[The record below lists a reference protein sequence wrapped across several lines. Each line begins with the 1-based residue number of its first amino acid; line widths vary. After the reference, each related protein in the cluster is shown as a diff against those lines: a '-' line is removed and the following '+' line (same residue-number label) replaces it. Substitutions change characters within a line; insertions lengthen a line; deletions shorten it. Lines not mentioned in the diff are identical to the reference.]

1 MQNYFR
7 INSRLPT
14 SPCRDIIRAMKIII
28 YAAFLPGSTKP
39 DYVGSHQ
46 AEPSPGS
53 QHMAW
58 KYQYSTYV
66 GAGAWISRSGSLR
79 IPRSCQTR
87 PWGTLLTQMTPQE
100 RLSIRVETLET
111 VDVSIR
117 WAAEARA
124 IREHLPPFNVAM
136 KDGPEVRKE
145 KWNAY
150 QRAYRKGYL
159 DRNPDKAAAKRAK
172 DRERIAA
179 KRAAAKPTNEP
190 PNVA

>member
-1 MQNYFR
+1 
-7 INSRLPT
+7 
-14 SPCRDIIRAMKIII
+14 
-28 YAAFLPGSTKP
+28 
-39 DYVGSHQ
+39 
-46 AEPSPGS
+46 
-53 QHMAW
+53 
-58 KYQYSTYV
+58 
-66 GAGAWISRSGSLR
+66 
-79 IPRSCQTR
+79 
-87 PWGTLLTQMTPQE
+87 MTPQE
-100 RLSIRVETLET
+100 RLSIRVETLEI

-136 KDGPEVRKE
+136 KDGPEARKE

-172 DRERIAA
+172 DRARIAA
-179 KRAAAKPTNEP
+179 KRAAAKLVKEP